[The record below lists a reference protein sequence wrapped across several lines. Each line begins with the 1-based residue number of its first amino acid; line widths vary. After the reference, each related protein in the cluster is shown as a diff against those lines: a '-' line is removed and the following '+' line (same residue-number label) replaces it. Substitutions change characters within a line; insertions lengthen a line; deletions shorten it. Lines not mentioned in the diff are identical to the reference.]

1 MKRIILFILT
11 NLLVIVTI
19 SIVTSILGVNH
30 YVTAQG
36 LDYSALL
43 GFCLVWG
50 MGGAFISLGIS
61 RWSAKT
67 MMGVS
72 VIDRNSPELAWVYTM
87 VEQLSHK
94 AGLPSVPEVG
104 IWNSDEVNA
113 FATGPSK
120 RRSLVAF
127 STGLLRSMDRNEIE
141 GVAAHEIAHI
151 ANGDMVT
158 MTLLQGV
165 INAFVMFFARAIA
178 WAVSQNAKE
187 ENRRLYAMLITIGLE
202 IAFGVLGMVVVAA
215 FSRYREFRADRG
227 GAYYAGKGDM
237 IAALQ
242 RLQANSKRYEH
253 QPAFAVLKISS
264 GARSWFSTH
273 PPLEARIK
281 ALQEARM

>member
-1 MKRIILFILT
+1 MKRILLFILT
-11 NLLVIVTI
+11 NLLVVVTI
-19 SIVTSILGVNH
+19 SVVTSILGVNH
-30 YVTAQG
+30 YITAQG
-36 LDYSALL
+36 LDYSSLL

-50 MGGAFISLGIS
+50 MGGAFISLSIS

-67 MMGVS
+67 MMGVRL
-72 VIDRNSPELAWVYTM
+72 INRNSTELAWVYTM

-94 AGLPSVPEVG
+94 AGLPAVPEVG
-104 IWNSDEVNA
+104 IWESAEVNA

-127 STGLLRSMDRNEIE
+127 SSGLLHSMDRNEIE

-178 WAVSQNAKE
+178 WAVSQNTKE
-187 ENRRLYAMLITIGLE
+187 ENRRLYAMLITIVLE
-202 IAFGVLGMVVVAA
+202 IAFGILGMVVVCG
-215 FSRYREFRADRG
+215 FSRYREYRADRG
-227 GAYYAGKGDM
+227 GALYAGKGDM
-237 IAALQ
+237 IAALR

-253 QPAFAVLKISS
+253 QPALAAFKIS
-264 GARSWFSTH
+264 GGPRSWFSTH
-273 PPLEARIK
+273 PPLDARIK
-281 ALQEARM
+281 ALEGAQL